1 MSAADPFPPDV
12 SAGPMSGT
20 EVAELEGWAKA
31 EGWNPGHGD
40 LAVARAFDPEA
51 FVALRRGDE
60 MIGGGSI
67 IRYGDAFGFMGLFI
81 LRADV
86 RGLGLGGAFWRWRL
100 DRLRARL
107 SPDAAI
113 GMDGVYHM
121 TPFYRRGGFVD
132 AFRHLRLQG
141 LARGASDPD
150 AVRDPAALLPDICAF
165 DRDVFPAARTAFLS
179 AWLNRPGVHV
189 SGIYGQEGLRA
200 YGVARPCAEGFRIG
214 PLFAR
219 DAQAAERA
227 LDDLFSRLAG
237 AQVQIDMPEVNE
249 KARAMADRYALSEV
263 FGCVRL
269 YRGQRPALA
278 LDSIYA
284 VTSLEFG

>member
-1 MSAADPFPPDV
+1 MSQAALFPPDIA
-12 SAGPMSGT
+12 AGPMCDA
-20 EVAELEGWAKA
+20 EVAELGRWAKA
-31 EGWNPGHGD
+31 EGWNPGRGD
-40 LAVARAFDPEA
+40 LAVARAFDPDA
-51 FVALRRGDE
+51 FVALRRNGE

-67 IRYGDAFGFMGLFI
+67 IRYGDVFGFMGLFI
-81 LRADV
+81 LRADM

-107 SPDAAI
+107 APDAVI
-113 GMDGVYHM
+113 GMDGVYAM

-141 LARGASDPD
+141 VARGAADPD

-165 DRDVFPAARTAFLS
+165 DRDVFPGPRAAFLS
-179 AWLNRPGVHV
+179 AWINRPGIRV
-189 SGIYGQEGLRA
+189 SGIYGRDGLLA
-200 YGVARPCAEGFRIG
+200 WGVARPCAEGFKIG

-219 DAQAAERA
+219 DTRAAERA
-227 LDDLFSRLAG
+227 LGDLLSGLAG
-237 AQVQIDMPEVNE
+237 AQVQMDIPDVNAQAQALAG
-249 KARAMADRYALSEV
+249 KHALSEV

-269 YRGQRPALA
+269 YRGRPPARA
-278 LDSIYA
+278 TDSIFA

>member
-1 MSAADPFPPDV
+1 MSAADVFPPDV
-12 SAGPMSGT
+12 STGPMCDA
-20 EVAELEGWAKA
+20 EVAELGDWAKA

-51 FVALRRGDE
+51 FVALRRGGE

-67 IRYGDAFGFMGLFI
+67 IRYGESFGFMGLFI
-81 LRADV
+81 LRADA

-107 SPDAAI
+107 APDAAI

-121 TPFYRRGGFVD
+121 APFYRRGGFVD

-141 LARGASDPD
+141 VARGASDPD
-150 AVRDPAALLPDICAF
+150 AVREPAALLPDLCAF
-165 DRDVFPAARTAFLS
+165 DRDVFPAARHAFLS
-179 AWLNRPGVHV
+179 AWIDRPGVRV
-189 SGIYGQEGLRA
+189 SGIYGREGLRA
-200 YGVARPCAEGFRIG
+200 YGVARPCAEGFKIG
-214 PLFAR
+214 PFFAR

-227 LDDLFSRLAG
+227 FGDLLAG
-237 AQVQIDMPEVNE
+237 LSGEQVQIDIPEVNE
-249 KARAMADRYALSEV
+249 QARALVDRHAMSEV
-263 FGCVRL
+263 FGCMRL
-269 YRGQRPALA
+269 YRGAPPECAA
-278 LDSIYA
+278 ESIYG